1 MATTPETSTKTESAG
16 TLFQALRNAGVEPD
30 LAYRADDEVRNRA
43 GQNVISVIG
52 AKMDAKTKELG
63 TRMDAQA
70 KELGTRMDAQ
80 ATALETRIDQQGAE
94 LHAKIDTRTEELATR
109 MDAQA
114 TALETRIDKQGME
127 LNADIKEL
135 GAGMDAQTAAIGA
148 RIDAQ
153 AVQIASNGARIDDLR
168 VLMLRV
174 IWPLIILLAV
184 PIFGELY
191 RTLSAR

>member
-1 MATTPETSTKTESAG
+1 MTTPETSAKTESAG
-16 TLFQALRNAGVEPD
+16 ILFQALQSAGVEPD

-43 GQNVISVIG
+43 GQNVIAVIS
-52 AKMDAKTKELG
+52 AKLDAQNSKMDAQNKEHG
-63 TRMDAQA
+63 AQMEA
-70 KELGTRMDAQ
+70 W
-80 ATALETRIDQQGAE
+80 ATALETKIEKQGAE
-94 LHAKIDTRTEELATR
+94 LHAKIDARTEELRTR

-114 TALETRIDKQGME
+114 AALESRIEKQGAE
-127 LNADIKEL
+127 LHAKIDARTEEL
-135 GAGMDAQTAAIGA
+135 GGRMDVQAAEIGA

-153 AVQIASNGARIDDLR
+153 AVRIDHLS

-191 RTLSAR
+191 KTLSSR